1 MGLKRQ
7 LRQLTGFPLRRR
19 SLLGLLILL
28 VASYLGN
35 LARWNLFFNID
46 LIFGSIAVWLVVG
59 FYGVRWGVLAG
70 ALSGVCTYFLWGH
83 VYAGMVFTLE
93 ALFVGVLFYGA
104 RPISRPNMVLLDGLF
119 WLLIGVPLGW
129 FFYAGVLQAEP
140 FQVQIILLKQPV
152 NGIFNA
158 LVASLLMT
166 YLPIHR
172 WLNRPSAINSLA
184 VQQTLFNLLVSF
196 VFFPTLLLIVL
207 ASRDV
212 VDNIRAEAQADLS
225 RVSGYAVAALR
236 SWHQEH
242 LRSANELALQVV
254 QYHKADLEHLQH
266 HLESTQRLLPDLR
279 QVQVWNREGRLLVS
293 SHNRS
298 RSSNRSDEAFDEP
311 FGKAFDSAIAPLSP
325 YAALARQTL
334 QPILSDVVSGSPPYV
349 IWNFPIVRDG
359 QVEGLITS
367 ELTLDR
373 VESLLRQSAGD
384 QDLDLT
390 LVGRRQAVVLS
401 TQGDRPPGSLL
412 QLPENSS
419 IEQLDEHFYQLFPD
433 KHRPI
438 MVRWINSSFV
448 QEVPVDTGLPWTL
461 EVMASAQPDVRNI
474 QSIYSRNLALLLA
487 IALLALLVSA
497 LVSQWMVRPLSRL
510 AQVTTNLSDKLLA
523 GQPID
528 WPDSQ
533 ITELAFLVKNFR
545 TMGKTLTQQFGAIQ
559 QALSYEALVR
569 RITDSVRDSLDE
581 SQILQ
586 TAVQALGQELNLLCC
601 DAALYSADQKYST
614 IQYEYTTALPSALG
628 TSFAIPNEFSEV
640 HGLLLRGESCQ
651 FCATLPHPVRPSA
664 CMMTVLAH
672 PIWDDQGVLG
682 DLWLFKPQGE
692 CFEEPEVRL
701 VQQVA
706 SQCAIAL
713 RQARLYEAAQIQ
725 LKVLEDL
732 NLLKDDF
739 LSTVSHELRTPITNI
754 KMAINMLKLSQQNE
768 RREQYLKILEAEC
781 EREANLIN
789 DLLDLQRL
797 ASGTQALELTPIS
810 LQDWVLH
817 VVESF
822 QERIRNRQQTLQIEI
837 SDKLPVITSDP
848 ACLERILTELLN
860 NACKYTPPGEKI
872 RVAACAVGPFD
883 CETAVMTE
891 TTAETTTETI
901 TKATGGDRPFALKP
915 FAAAPNLAS
924 AQNFASLYSSNSGF
938 FVLRV
943 CNSGVEIPT
952 EALDHIFEKFYRV
965 PGIDRWKQG
974 GTGLGLALV
983 QKMTEHLGGSIQVAS
998 AARQTCFTVVLPVA
1012 PPHQT
1017 APQST
1022 V

>member
-7 LRQLTGFPLRRR
+7 LGQLTGFPLRRR
-19 SLLGLLILL
+19 SILGLLILL

-70 ALSGVCTYFLWGH
+70 ALSGACTYFLWGH
-83 VYAGMVFTLE
+83 PYAGMVFTLE
-93 ALFVGVLFYGA
+93 ALFVGFLFYHSCSA
-104 RPISRPNMVLLDGLF
+104 SRPNLVLLNGLF

-129 FFYAGVLQAEP
+129 FFYDKVLQIDP
-140 FQVQIILLKQPV
+140 VQVQIILLKQPV

-158 LVASLLMT
+158 LIASLLMI

-172 WLNRPSAINSLA
+172 WIDRPKALNSLA
-184 VQQTLFNLLVSF
+184 LQQALFNLLVAF
-196 VFFPTLLLIVL
+196 VFLPTLLLIMF

-212 VDNIRAEAQADLS
+212 IDTIRSDAQADLS
-225 RVSGYAVAALR
+225 RVSGHAVASLR
-236 SWHQEH
+236 LWHQEH
-242 LRSANELALQVV
+242 LQSASELALQVAKYGESD
-254 QYHKADLEHLQH
+254 QEHLQH
-266 HLESTQRLLPDLR
+266 HLESSQRLLPDLHR
-279 QVQVWNREGRLLVS
+279 VQVWDREGRVIVS
-293 SHNRS
+293 SDTM
-298 RSSNRSDEAFDEP
+298 SDGESDV
-311 FGKAFDSAIAPLSP
+311 AIALRQEDIR
-325 YAALARQTL
+325 LARQTL
-334 QPILSDVVSGSPPYV
+334 QPILSDVIPGALPRVVWSV
-349 IWNFPIVRDG
+349 PIVQRLRL
-359 QVEGLITS
+359 EGLILS
-367 ELTLDR
+367 EVGLGR
-373 VESLLRQSAGD
+373 VETLLRQSLSGEGM
-384 QDLDLT
+384 DLT
-390 LVGRRQAVVLS
+390 LVGRNQTVVLS
-401 TQGDRPPGSLL
+401 TRGDRPPGSRF
-412 QLPENSS
+412 QQPQDS
-419 IEQLDEHFYQLFPD
+419 IVEPLGDNFYQVFPERS
-433 KHRPI
+433 RPI
-438 MVRWINSSFV
+438 MARWMNSWFG
-448 QEVPVDTGLPWTL
+448 QAVPVAAGLPWTL
-461 EVMASAQPDVRNI
+461 VAEASAQSDVRNI
-474 QSIYSRNLALLLA
+474 QRIYSRNLALLLA

-497 LVSQWMVRPLSRL
+497 LVSQRMVRPLSRL
-510 AQVTTNLSDKLLA
+510 AQVTTNLPDKLLA

-614 IQYEYTTALPSALG
+614 IQYEYTIALPSALG

-651 FCATLPHPVRPSA
+651 FCAALPHPVRPTA

-725 LKVLEDL
+725 LKALEDL

-797 ASGTQALELTPIS
+797 ASGTQALELEPIS

-817 VVESF
+817 IVESF

-872 RVAACAVGPFD
+872 RVAACAVGLFD
-883 CETAVMTE
+883 CEAAVMTE
-891 TTAETTTETI
+891 TTAETTAETI
-901 TKATGGDRPFALKP
+901 AKTTGGDRPFALKP
-915 FAAAPNLAS
+915 FSAAPNLDS
-924 AQNFASLYSSNSGF
+924 AQNFASLPSPNPGF

-943 CNSGVEIPT
+943 CNSGVEIPA
-952 EALDHIFEKFYRV
+952 EALEHIFEKFYRV

-998 AARQTCFTVVLPVA
+998 AARQTCFTVALPVS